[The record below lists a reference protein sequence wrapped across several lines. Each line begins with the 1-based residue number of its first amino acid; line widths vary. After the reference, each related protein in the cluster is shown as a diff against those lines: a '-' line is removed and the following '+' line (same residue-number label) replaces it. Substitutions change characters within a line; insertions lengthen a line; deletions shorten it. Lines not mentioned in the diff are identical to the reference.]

1 MFESYRNNV
10 ETIPSGCYLDGS
22 DPILA
27 LLPFLPLFSVF
38 HGHFLGDGMCRL
50 LPGFWK
56 LSFTPHCKSFVVWN
70 YCLNMTPLLHS
81 PFQLVNKL
89 IFVIT
94 LNGDFC
100 WILQVCWLWL
110 VISHE
115 VRAAECSFLTHDWVP
130 LRLCYPSEWVSSRND
145 GSDTIVIQF
154 SVAGLL
160 GYESLS
166 GSWEG

>member
-1 MFESYRNNV
+1 M
-10 ETIPSGCYLDGS
+10 
-22 DPILA
+22 
-27 LLPFLPLFSVF
+27 LLGWIRSNISPAGFLTPFLCVSWPFSRRWHV
-38 HGHFLGDGMCRL
+38 CL

-56 LSFTPHCKSFVVWN
+56 LSFIPHCKSFVV
-70 YCLNMTPLLHS
+70 CLNMTPLLHS

-100 WILQVCWLWL
+100 WVLLVCWLWL

-115 VRAAECSFLTHDWVP
+115 VRAAECSFLTHDWAP
-130 LRLCYPSEWVSSRND
+130 LRLCYPSEWISSRND
-145 GSDTIVIQF
+145 GADTIVIQF